1 LEEGGGS
8 EEMRKGVKVIA
19 LPLSLAVIA
28 IALIAVSSAGSQPP
42 LKYNI
47 DGNLSDWGVNLTGNW
62 SLNETWV
69 PNEGIEFVV
78 EDNNDPHHVRY
89 AAGVHIKGVGSH
101 YEYYYERMVNCS
113 GSPMVEPIGG
123 EPFDIEAKYFDE
135 DDNYIY
141 VAIVTS
147 MAPSNWPG
155 YDFQPGDFAMNL
167 DGDESTGE
175 YGYEYGVKIFYDDLT
190 PEIEQWNIS
199 YLPNWAEPTAC
210 PENAPGKMVG
220 LLPGGKWVGKAFGA
234 YVQCTSCNLGESCTF
249 YGNSYTGCDHGV
261 PNYVVEMAIPK
272 SAVNMTGKNLTE
284 PPLPKALWTCDTCGN
299 DKIENPIPEFL
310 TVVIPAA
317 ALICFVFFIHRRR
330 WGGGK

>member
-1 LEEGGGS
+1 VEGGGS
-8 EEMRKGVKVIA
+8 EEMRKGVEVIA
-19 LPLSLAVIA
+19 LSLSLTVIA
-28 IALIAVSSAGSQPP
+28 IALIAVSSAGAPPPP

-89 AAGVHIKGVGSH
+89 ATGVHIKGVGSH
-101 YEYYYERMVNCS
+101 YEYYYEPKVSCN
-113 GSPMVEPIGG
+113 GKEKVEPIGD
-123 EPFDIEAKYFDE
+123 EPYDVEAKYLDE
-135 DDNYIY
+135 DENYIY

-147 MAPSNWPG
+147 MNPNGSGNLEPI
-155 YDFQPGDFAMNL
+155 DFAMNL
-167 DGDESTGE
+167 DGDDSTGE
-175 YGYEYGVKIFYDDLT
+175 YGYEYGVKLHESDGI
-190 PEIEQWNIS
+190 PQWNIS
-199 YLPNWAEPTAC
+199 YLPDWAEPGTC
-210 PENAPGKMVG
+210 PDNAPGKMVG
-220 LLPGGKWVGKAFGA
+220 LLPRGRWVGKAIGA
-234 YVQCTSCNLGESCTF
+234 YVQCTSCNLGESCGIRYYF
-249 YGNSYTGCDHGV
+249 IDPNSTGCDHGV

-272 SAVNMTGKNLTE
+272 SAVGMTGKNLTE
-284 PPLPKALWTCDTCGN
+284 SPFPKVLWTCDTCGN
-299 DKIENPIPEFL
+299 DKIKNSIPEFM